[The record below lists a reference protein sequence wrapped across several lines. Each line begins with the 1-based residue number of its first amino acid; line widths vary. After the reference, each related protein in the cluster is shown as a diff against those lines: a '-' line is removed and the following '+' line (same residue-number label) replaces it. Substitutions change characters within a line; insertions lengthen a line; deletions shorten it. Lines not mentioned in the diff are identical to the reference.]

1 MTGPPVAVWQARAM
15 STDQR
20 SDQRFGQ
27 RSGQRS
33 DQRSDQRS
41 ERQADQHPDPETDQ
55 GRDPRTGAP
64 VGEPVPH
71 TTSAELDRICEA
83 ATTAAA
89 PLAAMTPG
97 ARAGLLRSV
106 ATTLGEHERELVALA
121 DAETALGTARLEGE
135 LIRTRVQWEMFA
147 DALEEGSYLDVVIDP
162 PDPDARPA
170 PRPDLRRMLV
180 PTGPVAVYA
189 ASNFPFAFSVAG
201 GDTAS
206 ALAAGCPVVL
216 KAHPGHP
223 GLAARC
229 GQLVTAALATAG
241 GPDGAFAVV
250 RGLAA
255 GRALVRHPAVTAVAF
270 TGSLAGGRALF
281 DLACARPDP
290 IPFYGELGALNPV
303 VVTAGALA
311 ARADEIVSGFVSS
324 YTLGSGQF
332 CTKPGVV
339 FLPAGHGLDDRLTA
353 AVAGSAIGPL
363 LNERIRAGYEET
375 AAALSVVP
383 GVRSLL
389 DPPSTR
395 TGGPSTRTGAPG
407 SGGSVRPWLFSL
419 TAPTLVARAG
429 ELLRECF
436 GPAALLVEYASA
448 EELFAA
454 LDALPGSLTG
464 TLHAD
469 LGLDRERELATAV
482 TARLVARAG
491 RVVFGGWPTGVAVTW
506 AMQHGGPWPATTHA
520 GHTSVGVTA
529 MRRFQRPVVFQN
541 APEALLPPPLRD
553 GNPWRVPRRINGAL
567 PRP

>member
-1 MTGPPVAVWQARAM
+1 MGV
-15 STDQR
+15 
-20 SDQRFGQ
+20 
-27 RSGQRS
+27 
-33 DQRSDQRS
+33 
-41 ERQADQHPDPETDQ
+41 DQ
-55 GRDPRTGAP
+55 GYDPRTGAP

-71 TTSAELDRICEA
+71 TTPAELDRICGA
-83 ATTAAA
+83 ATAAAA

-97 ARAGLLRSV
+97 VRAGLLRSV
-106 ATTLGEHERELVALA
+106 ATALGEHGDELVALA

-135 LIRTRVQWEMFA
+135 LTRTRLQLELFA
-147 DALEEGSYLDVVIDP
+147 DVLAEGSYLEVVIDP

-223 GLAARC
+223 GLSVRC
-229 GQLVTAALATAG
+229 GQLVTAALAAAG
-241 GPDGAFAVV
+241 APDGVFALVH
-250 RGLAA
+250 GLAA
-255 GRALVRHPAVTAVAF
+255 GRELVSHPAVTAAAF

-324 YTLGSGQF
+324 YALGSGQF

-339 FLPAGHGLDDRLTA
+339 FLPAGHELDGRLA
-353 AVAGSAIGPL
+353 AAAGSAGTGPL
-363 LNERIRAGYEET
+363 LNDRIRAGYEET
-375 AAALSVVP
+375 AAALSAVP

-389 DPPSTR
+389 EPPSG
-395 TGGPSTRTGAPG
+395 TGPG
-407 SGGSVRPWLFSL
+407 WSVRPRLFGVA
-419 TAPTLVARAG
+419 APTLVARADA
-429 ELLRECF
+429 LLRECF
-436 GPAALLVEYASA
+436 GPAALLVEYAST

-454 LDALPGSLTG
+454 LEVLPGSLTG

-469 LGLDRERELATAV
+469 LDLDPDAELAAAV
-482 TARLVARAG
+482 VARLAARAG

-529 MRRFQRPVVFQN
+529 MRRFQRPVVYQN
-541 APEALLPPPLRD
+541 TPEALLPPALRD
-553 GNPWRVPRRINGAL
+553 GNPWRVPRRRNGTL
-567 PRP
+567 LSR